1 MSLTAS
7 AIELFTVDGLELS
20 LALTASDADESSTVT
35 VRFASSARGF
45 DGAALRELIQT
56 TALQSG
62 TEVFAAADANLTIWH
77 NDDGDE
83 EYSLEGDGSELF
95 TAGSDGA
102 VRSAGELEVGSG
114 KSYALTLILRDGE
127 ASARRRLELELSP
140 PALSALDGV
149 TATVEWDAGSG
160 TAALSLTLEL
170 ETGATFA
177 ATIANGLE
185 TAGGR
190 EATILLVNDAVNLF
204 TADGLELTLTLAAS
218 NGGGTVFLT
227 ARFES
232 SSRPFNGA
240 GLSGVDAAAVGGA

>member
-1 MSLTAS
+1 M
-7 AIELFTVDGLELS
+7 
-20 LALTASDADESSTVT
+20 
-35 VRFASSARGF
+35 
-45 DGAALRELIQT
+45 
-56 TALQSG
+56 
-62 TEVFAAADANLTIWH
+62 
-77 NDDGDE
+77 
-83 EYSLEGDGSELF
+83 EGDGSDLF

-102 VRSAGELEVGSG
+102 VRAAGELEVGSG
-114 KSYALTLILRDGE
+114 KSYALTLILRDGDE
-127 ASARRRLELELSP
+127 GGVSARRRLELELSP

-190 EATILLVNDAVNLF
+190 EATILLANDAVNLF

-218 NGGGTVFLT
+218 NGGGNGVFD
-227 ARFES
+227 
-232 SSRPFNGA
+232 G
-240 GLSGVDAAAVGGA
+240 DI

>member
-1 MSLTAS
+1 MVSLTAS

-20 LALTASDADESSTVT
+20 LTLTASDADESSTVT

-45 DGAALRELIQT
+45 DGAALSELIQT

-62 TEVFAAADANLTIWH
+62 TEVFAAADAKLTIWH
-77 NDDGDE
+77 NNNDDE
-83 EYSLEGDGSELF
+83 EYTLEGDGSELF

-102 VRSAGELEVGSG
+102 VRAAGELEVGSG
-114 KSYALTLILRDGE
+114 KSYALTLILRDGDE
-127 ASARRRLELELSP
+127 GGVSARRRLELELSP
-140 PALSALDGV
+140 PVLSALAGV

-190 EATILLVNDAVNLF
+190 EGDDLVGERCGEFVHSGRIGIDADLGGIERRG
-204 TADGLELTLTLAAS
+204 DGVFD
-218 NGGGTVFLT
+218 GGI
-227 ARFES
+227 
-232 SSRPFNGA
+232 
-240 GLSGVDAAAVGGA
+240 